1 MEFVNSNLDRLPLT
15 FQRYLL
21 KTQSSILAVHSTDE
35 QIKIAQNTL
44 EDIRTKK
51 AKRLNVN
58 TSKTIKCIPEE
69 PLVATNVDNKLP
81 KSNSEPQSM
90 MNGRRRHLG
99 TPTSS
104 NVKIQNINNSSN
116 GISNGSNSG
125 KNVIK
130 TPFEAHEKRQPM
142 ITPIQRTKKP
152 TFKAS
157 DNIVLVKK
165 PTMSHLPVSVLNI

>member
-51 AKRLNVN
+51 AKRLNVD
-58 TSKTIKCIPEE
+58 TSKTIKCEE
-69 PLVATNVDNKLP
+69 PMVATNVDNKLR

-99 TPTSS
+99 TPSS
-104 NVKIQNINNSSN
+104 SSVKIQNINNSSN
-116 GISNGSNSG
+116 RNGSNSG
-125 KNVIK
+125 KNFTKI
-130 TPFEAHEKRQPM
+130 PYEAHEKRQPM

-152 TFKAS
+152 IFKAS